1 MKEKRPVA
9 AILNILVFAFVVV
22 MNTLAVTLPL
32 NNKTTGELSDQ
43 YPNYFTPAG
52 FTFSIWGIIYLFLL
66 GFTIYQAVVLFS
78 GKSGAAKVSRIT
90 PLFILNGLLNGAWI
104 FAWHYEQVTISLFI
118 MLGLLVT
125 LIAIHNR
132 LGLSLPW
139 KPLSEKIFLD
149 IPFSLYLGWIS
160 IATIANVAVWFTD
173 RGIQPLNIAEVT
185 WTISM
190 IIVGTLLALLMLW
203 WRRNI
208 FYSLVPA
215 WAFYGIMSKRLAAGD
230 SESMSIATVAQ
241 VCMYVI
247 LAAVVIF
254 SLLQTTS
261 SRTAAAKN

>member
-9 AILNILVFAFVVV
+9 AIFNILVFAFVVV

-52 FTFSIWGIIYLFLL
+52 FTFSIWGIIYLLL
-66 GFTIYQAVVLFS
+66 FGFIVYQAVVLFS
-78 GKSGAAKVSRIT
+78 GKGAAAKVSRIT

-104 FAWHYEQVTISLFI
+104 FAWHYEQVTVSLFI
-118 MLGLLVT
+118 MLGLLIT

-139 KPLSEKIFLD
+139 QPFSEKIFLD
-149 IPFSLYLGWIS
+149 IPFSIYLGWIS
-160 IATIANVAVWFTD
+160 IATIANVAVWFTNE
-173 RGIQPLNIAEVT
+173 GIKPLNIAEVT
-185 WTISM
+185 WTIIM

-203 WRRNI
+203 LRRNL

-230 SESMSIATVAQ
+230 SGSLHIATVAQ

-247 LAAVVIF
+247 LAAVVVF
-254 SLLQTTS
+254 SLLQATP
-261 SRTAAAKN
+261 SRTARAKS